1 MLQNDIQKALKTTK
15 ILKDVFPNLPKALE
29 NMKNTTK
36 KPNQLDYEEIYKK
49 ILRIDQKGLLGL
61 REVSLLPML
70 LSDKDLFSFYLETN
84 G

>member
-1 MLQNDIQKALKTTK
+1 
-15 ILKDVFPNLPKALE
+15 
-29 NMKNTTK
+29 MKNMTK
-36 KPNQLDYEEIYKK
+36 KQNQLDYEEIYKK

-61 REVSLLPML
+61 REISLLPML